1 MSQFNYTNLHF
12 FDKHGIE
19 LPITYSSNYIAE
31 IINESGDNAVFYG
44 LKDCSTGEFEF
55 IKKKAGNRFSDK
67 SEEVCHLT
75 IGNTTYETTA
85 TVVKEDTP
93 AFIGGEQTTVKY
105 VNEISDIVISDDIQ
119 AKIDALPFPT
129 ITLSSSLSLPPVSVD
144 LVETQSIY
152 VLCEYNNAFA
162 KLAEVTGEDIID
174 FKNHY
179 KILFYLDNRSQKD
192 FRFFSGCAVS
202 SA

>member
-1 MSQFNYTNLHF
+1 
-12 FDKHGIE
+12 
-19 LPITYSSNYIAE
+19 
-31 IINESGDNAVFYG
+31 

-75 IGNTTYETTA
+75 VGNTTYETTA

-105 VNEISDIVISDDIQ
+105 VNEISDIAVSDDIQ

-162 KLAEVTGEDIID
+162 KLARTEMVM
-174 FKNHY
+174 
-179 KILFYLDNRSQKD
+179 
-192 FRFFSGCAVS
+192 FFLSLTTS
-202 SA
+202 LTY